1 MRLSSEYA
9 ENHNPVTAEDN
20 MCVCVVFY
28 SVALV
33 LIIVLIAGGSL
44 PTRVCC
50 ACKLSFKRLG
60 VVCVTSVLLGLAVGC
75 FAAAGLVRL
84 LLGVPFVLSSAV
96 FGSALVCA
104 VWSLVPAVWTCVV
117 GRAL

>member
-1 MRLSSEYA
+1 
-9 ENHNPVTAEDN
+9 
-20 MCVCVVFY
+20 
-28 SVALV
+28 
-33 LIIVLIAGGSL
+33 
-44 PTRVCC
+44 
-50 ACKLSFKRLG
+50 
-60 VVCVTSVLLGLAVGC
+60 VCVTSVLLGLAVGC
-75 FAAAGLVRL
+75 VAAAGLVRL